1 MSEVIAFIHLYT
13 HSQLILLKYIMK
25 KNRTW
30 WILGGVVA
38 LFAIFLVVAKSAGW
52 IGKPETTEV
61 EFAKVTKSDITETVS
76 ASGKIQ
82 PEVEV
87 KITPDVPGEI
97 IELHVKEGDSVR
109 AGQLLLKIRPDNY
122 VSFVDRARATVD
134 QAKANT
140 EQAKASVSQSEAQ
153 LLRTKVE
160 FERQK
165 KLFDQKV
172 VSEADFQLAETN
184 YKVAQQQLEA
194 AKANV
199 SAGAYA
205 IKSAEA
211 GLKDAAENLRKT
223 AVYAPMSGIV
233 SKLAVELGERVVGT
247 SQMAGT
253 EMLRIANLNNME
265 VRVNVNENDIVR
277 VSMGDTVIIDVDSY
291 NATSKK
297 FKGIVTEIANTANG
311 VGGALGAASTSTDAV
326 TEFEVRIR
334 ILRDSYNDLIDR
346 QAGKKYPFKP
356 GMTATVEIVTEK
368 KKGVLSVPIAAVTTR
383 AADGSVEK
391 KEGDES
397 SEEKKDDAPKTASKK
412 DKPKEVVFVN
422 DKGKAKMR
430 EVKTGITDTVAGTIE
445 VISGLNEGE
454 EIISG
459 PFIAVSKKLK
469 DGELIVKKTDKKDKD
484 KKE

>member
-1 MSEVIAFIHLYT
+1 
-13 HSQLILLKYIMK
+13 MK

-30 WILGGVVA
+30 WILGGVLLAFVA
-38 LFAIFLVVAKSAGW
+38 FIFIAKKAEW
-52 IGKPETTEV
+52 IGKPETNEV
-61 EFAKVTKSDITETVS
+61 EFAKVSKSDITETVS

-122 VSFVDRARATVD
+122 VSFVDRAKASVN
-134 QAKANT
+134 QAMANT
-140 EQAKASVSQSEAQ
+140 EQAKASVSQAEAQ
-153 LLRTKVE
+153 LLRSKVE

-172 VSEADFQLAETN
+172 VSEADYQLAETN

-194 AKANV
+194 AKSNV
-199 SAGAYA
+199 SAGNFA

-223 AVYAPMSGIV
+223 AVYAPMNGIV

-277 VSMGDTVIIDVDSY
+277 VSMSDTVIIDVDSY
-291 NATSKK
+291 TSVNKK

-311 VGGALGAASTSTDAV
+311 IGGALGASAASTDAV

-334 ILRDSYNDLIDR
+334 ILRESYNDLIDR
-346 QAGKKYPFKP
+346 KAGKKYPFKP
-356 GMTATVEIVTEK
+356 GMTATVDIVTEK
-368 KKGVLSVPIAAVTTR
+368 KRGVLSLPIAAVTTR
-383 AADGSVEK
+383 SADGSVEK
-391 KEGDES
+391 KVDES
-397 SEEKKDDAPKTASKK
+397 TDSGNETDKAPKAPKK

-422 DKGKAKMR
+422 DKGKAKMK
-430 EVKTGITDTVAGTIE
+430 EVKTGITDTAAGTIE
-445 VISGLNEGE
+445 LIEGLKEGE

-469 DGELIVKKTDKKDKD
+469 DGDVVSKKVEKKDKD
-484 KKE
+484 KKD

>member
-1 MSEVIAFIHLYT
+1 
-13 HSQLILLKYIMK
+13 MK

-30 WILGGVVA
+30 WIIGGIAVA
-38 LFAIFLVVAKSAGW
+38 FGAFIAIAKVAGW

-61 EFAKVTKSDITETVS
+61 EFAKVAKSDITETVS
-76 ASGKIQ
+76 ATGKIQ

-109 AGQLLLKIRPDNY
+109 VGQLLLKIRPDNY
-122 VSFVDRARATVD
+122 VSFVDRAKAAVN
-134 QAKANT
+134 QAMANT
-140 EQAKASVSQSEAQ
+140 EQAKASVSQAEAQ
-153 LLRTKVE
+153 LLRSKVE

-165 KLFDQKV
+165 KLYEQKV
-172 VSEADFQLAETN
+172 VSEADYQLAETN

-194 AKANV
+194 AKSNV
-199 SAGAYA
+199 NAGGFA

-223 AVYAPMSGIV
+223 AVYAPMNGIV

-277 VSMGDTVIIDVDSY
+277 VSLSDTVIIDVDSY
-291 NATSKK
+291 TTVNKK
-297 FKGIVTEIANTANG
+297 FKGVVTEIANTANG
-311 VGGALGAASTSTDAV
+311 VGGALGASAASTDAV

-334 ILRDSYNDLIDR
+334 ILRESYNDLIDR
-346 QAGKKYPFKP
+346 KAGKKYPFKP
-356 GMTATVEIVTEK
+356 GMTATVDIVTEK
-368 KKGVLSVPIAAVTTR
+368 KRGVLSLPIAAVTTR
-383 AADGSVEK
+383 SADGKIEK
-391 KEGDES
+391 KADES
-397 SEEKKDDAPKTASKK
+397 SDTNNEEDKAPKATKK
-412 DKPKEVVFVN
+412 DKPKEVVFIN
-422 DKGKAKMR
+422 DKGKAKMK
-430 EVKTGITDTVAGTIE
+430 EVKTGITDTAAGTIE
-445 VISGLNEGE
+445 LIDGLKEGE

-469 DGELIVKKTDKKDKD
+469 DGDVVSKKIEKKEKDKD
-484 KKE
+484 KKD

>member
-1 MSEVIAFIHLYT
+1 
-13 HSQLILLKYIMK
+13 MK

-30 WILGGVVA
+30 WILGGLVLAFVA
-38 LFAIFLVVAKSAGW
+38 FIAVAKSAGW

-122 VSFVDRARATVD
+122 VSFVDRAKASVN
-134 QAKANT
+134 QAMAST
-140 EQAKASVSQSEAQ
+140 EQAKASVSQAEAQ
-153 LLRTKVE
+153 LLRSKVE

-172 VSEADFQLAETN
+172 VSEADYQLAETN

-194 AKANV
+194 AKSNV
-199 SAGAYA
+199 NAGNFAV
-205 IKSAEA
+205 KSAEA

-223 AVYAPMSGIV
+223 AIYAPMSGIV

-277 VSMGDTVIIDVDSY
+277 VSLSDTVIIDVDSY
-291 NATSKK
+291 TTVNKK

-311 VGGALGAASTSTDAV
+311 IGGALGAASTSTDAV

-334 ILRDSYNDLIDR
+334 ILRESYVDLIDR
-346 QAGKKYPFKP
+346 KAGKKYPFKP
-356 GMTATVEIVTEK
+356 GMTATVDIVTEK
-368 KKGVLSVPIAAVTTR
+368 KRGVLSLPIAAVTTR
-383 AADGSVEK
+383 SADGSVEK
-391 KEGDES
+391 KADES
-397 SEEKKDDAPKTASKK
+397 ADADNNEDKAPKAAKK

-422 DKGKAKMR
+422 DKGKAKMK
-430 EVKTGITDTVAGTIE
+430 EVKTGITDTAAGTIE
-445 VISGLNEGE
+445 LIEGLKEGE

-469 DGELIVKKTDKKDKD
+469 DGELVGKKNEKKDKE
-484 KKE
+484 KKD

>member
-1 MSEVIAFIHLYT
+1 
-13 HSQLILLKYIMK
+13 MK

-61 EFAKVTKSDITETVS
+61 EFAKVSKSDITETVS

-172 VSEADFQLAETN
+172 VSEADYQLAETN

-223 AVYAPMSGIV
+223 AVYAPMNGIV

-291 NATSKK
+291 NITNKK

-311 VGGALGAASTSTDAV
+311 VGGALGASAASTDAV

-368 KKGVLSVPIAAVTTR
+368 KKGALSVPIAAVTTR
-383 AADGSVEK
+383 SADGKVEK
-391 KEGDES
+391 KEGEES
-397 SEEKKDDAPKTASKK
+397 SDNTENTPKPAAKK

-422 DKGKAKMR
+422 DNGKAKMK

-445 VISGLNEGE
+445 VISGLSEGE

-469 DGELIVKKTDKKDKD
+469 EGDLINKKVEKKDKD